1 MSEEKQLE
9 VKSKVIVTEE
19 GFLRATDLEGKFRIA
34 DALFKSKMVPKGYEN
49 PLQVMAAMEFAVEL
63 GLRPFQGLRNIAM
76 IQGQPSIWGELP
88 LALAFKSGQVE
99 SITEFVFDQDYNEI
113 CFKNKNLTAK
123 PWGGYCKIV
132 RKGVGAG
139 EAFFTMKEAE
149 EAGLLG
155 RNNPWKTYP
164 KIMLQRR
171 ARSQVLKTLFPDML
185 SGVSIA
191 EYDFNFMP
199 EDGGG
204 VIRDV
209 TRSGELTSA
218 KQLER
223 MFDEEAKA
231 QKSGVDEGRGG
242 ENH

>member
-1 MSEEKQLE
+1 
-9 VKSKVIVTEE
+9 
-19 GFLRATDLEGKFRIA
+19 
-34 DALFKSKMVPKGYEN
+34 
-49 PLQVMAAMEFAVEL
+49 
-63 GLRPFQGLRNIAM
+63 
-76 IQGQPSIWGELP
+76 
-88 LALAFKSGQVE
+88 
-99 SITEFVFDQDYNEI
+99 
-113 CFKNKNLTAK
+113 
-123 PWGGYCKIV
+123 
-132 RKGVGAG
+132 
-139 EAFFTMKEAE
+139 
-149 EAGLLG
+149 
-155 RNNPWKTYP
+155 
-164 KIMLQRR
+164 
-171 ARSQVLKTLFPDML
+171 ML

-231 QKSGVDEGRGG
+231 QSGVDEGRGG